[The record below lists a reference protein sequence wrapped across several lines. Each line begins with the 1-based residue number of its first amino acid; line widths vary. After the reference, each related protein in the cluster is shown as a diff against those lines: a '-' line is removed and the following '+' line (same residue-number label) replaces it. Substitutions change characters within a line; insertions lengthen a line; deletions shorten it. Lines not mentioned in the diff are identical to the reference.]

1 MCIDLLCQTG
11 LTSSKGEG
19 RRLIRGMGI
28 KVNDNPVIDENLI
41 INLSHLRDKAIK
53 ISSGKKKH
61 VLVKIKE

>member
-19 RRLIRGMGI
+19 RRLIRGMGV
-28 KVNDNPVIDENLI
+28 KVNDNLVIDENMI
-41 INLSHLRDKAIK
+41 INSSYLQDEIIK

-61 VLVKIKE
+61 VLVKIQK